1 MPIYEYRCGDC
12 KKKVSVFFRSFSV
25 VNHAE
30 ARCPIC
36 QGQHLTR
43 LISKV
48 RVIRGAASASGDGG
62 DLDESMFDD
71 VNENDPRSLGRM
83 MRRMAELSG
92 EKIDGEMEEVVR
104 KLEEGTDPEE
114 LEDQLGGDEAGAGDD
129 PYGEM
134 GGGMGGPDAPKT
146 DPKEPRVAYKIR
158 RSPPQRDPNLYDYE

>member
-48 RVIRGAASASGDGG
+48 RVIRGTASASGDGG

-83 MRRMAELSG
+83 MRRMADQTG
-92 EKIDGEMEEVVR
+92 EDLGPEFGEVVSR
-104 KLEEGTDPEE
+104 LEKGEDPEAIEKSMPE
-114 LEDQLGGDEAGAGDD
+114 LGDMAGGDA
-129 PYGEM
+129 
-134 GGGMGGPDAPKT
+134 GGGMGMGMPD
-146 DPKEPRVAYKIR
+146 D
-158 RSPPQRDPNLYDYE
+158 L